1 MKLLLILDY
10 ALAIV
15 FLSISVF
22 GLVNALHMYMLYGFS
37 YTTITIVEGVNTT
50 RTVTFAENLLIASFL
65 LAPALVLLLNVLSL
79 RKQKE
84 EETHVM
90 S

>member
-10 ALAIV
+10 APAVV

-22 GLVNALHMYMLYGFS
+22 GFVNAFHMYMLYGFS
-37 YTTITIVEGVNTT
+37 YQVMTIVEGIDVT
-50 RTVTFAENLLIASFL
+50 RIVTFTENLLIASFL

>member
-1 MKLLLILDY
+1 MRLLLILDY

-22 GLVNALHMYMLYGFS
+22 GLVNAFHMYNMYGFS
-37 YTTITIVEGVNTT
+37 YTTTTIVEGVNTT

-65 LAPALVLLLNVLSL
+65 LTPALVLLLNVSNL

-84 EETHVM
+84 GGE
-90 S
+90 SFG

>member
-22 GLVNALHMYMLYGFS
+22 GLVNAFHMYMLYGFS
-37 YTTITIVEGVNTT
+37 YQVMTIVEGVDVT
-50 RTVTFAENLLIASFL
+50 RIVTFAENLLIALFF
-65 LAPALVLLLNVLSL
+65 LAPVPVLLLNVLGL

-84 EETHVM
+84 VE
-90 S
+90 